1 VPSSFLDPSPSRP
14 RMPTPVIPID
24 TDAVVEQVDQR
35 NEWRRKEDVRRNAII
50 IALAGLLVG
59 GGAAWGTMASTVAA
73 AVSQKVDRSEFTAY
87 VAQSDRRF
95 QIDSIERAMQA
106 ATLQRIE
113 TKLDASNGRLSRLI
127 CERGP
132 SYCQ

>member
-1 VPSSFLDPSPSRP
+1 
-14 RMPTPVIPID
+14 MPTPVIPID
-24 TDAVVEQVDQR
+24 TDAVVEQVEQR
-35 NEWRRKEDVRRNAII
+35 NEWRRKEDVRRNAVI

-73 AVSQKVDRSEFTAY
+73 TVAQKVDRSEFAAY
-87 VAQSDRRF
+87 VAAAERRF
-95 QIDSIERAMQA
+95 TADSLERSYQTRAWERIEGKIDS
-106 ATLQRIE
+106 TN
-113 TKLDASNGRLSRLI
+113 TRLSRLI

>member
-1 VPSSFLDPSPSRP
+1 
-14 RMPTPVIPID
+14 MPTPVIPID

-35 NEWRRKEDVRRNAII
+35 NEWRRKEDVRRNAVIV
-50 IALAGLLVG
+50 ALAGLLVG
-59 GGAAWGTMASTVAA
+59 GGAAWGTMASTVAG
-73 AVSQKVDRSEFTAY
+73 AVSQKVDRSEFTAH

-95 QIDSIERAMQA
+95 QIDSIERALQA